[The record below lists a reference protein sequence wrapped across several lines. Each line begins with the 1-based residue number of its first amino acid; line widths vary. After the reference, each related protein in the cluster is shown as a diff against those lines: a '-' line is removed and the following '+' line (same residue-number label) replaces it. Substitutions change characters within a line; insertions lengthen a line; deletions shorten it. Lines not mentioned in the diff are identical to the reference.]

1 MPLVRS
7 EWGRWRRGGGEHLQ
21 GLSAAE
27 TETSSRNDTQFTPNK
42 HQFAFTMLFAITV
55 NSVGMY
61 ASQ

>member
-7 EWGRWRRGGGEHLQ
+7 ERGRWRRGGGEYLQ
-21 GLSAAE
+21 GLSAAK
-27 TETSSRNDTQFTPNK
+27 TETSNKNHTQFINK

-55 NSVGMY
+55 NSVGIY